1 VADIAG
7 QSGYHSGRTNWLIHP
22 DHYTKMVDRTV
33 DPTADPLPASAPA
46 SAGNPARP
54 WRLLL
59 IIGILALL
67 AGGLAGYMLRG
78 AQTPRSSSVD
88 VGFARDMSL
97 HHEQAVQMASL
108 IYDRS
113 DNPEIRSLAYD
124 ILTTQQGQIGIMSG
138 WLDAWGLPWTSAGP
152 RMAWMG
158 MPTDGLM
165 PGMATPE
172 QMAAL
177 RAAHG
182 PAADVLFLQ
191 LMIPHH
197 QGGVA
202 MAAAAATQATREPV
216 RLLAQSMVEAQ
227 SLEIDYMNELLVA
240 RGQAPLPSAPM
251 DGAMDESGGDSHS
264 MP

>member
-1 VADIAG
+1 MTSTLEPTFDPVQEPSLAP
-7 QSGYHSGRTNWLIHP
+7 N
-22 DHYTKMVDRTV
+22 DR
-33 DPTADPLPASAPA
+33 
-46 SAGNPARP
+46 PARS
-54 WRLLL
+54 WLSLLVV
-59 IIGILALL
+59 GALALL
-67 AGGLAGYMLRG
+67 AGALAGYALRG
-78 AQTPRSSSVD
+78 AGTPDSASVD

-97 HHEQAVQMASL
+97 HHEQAVQMASI

-113 DNPEIRSLAYD
+113 TDPAIRSLAYD

-138 WLDAWGLPWTSAGP
+138 WLDAWGVPWTSAGP

-158 MPTDGLM
+158 MPTEGLM
-165 PGMATPE
+165 PGMATAD

-177 RAAHG
+177 RAAQG
-182 PAADVLFLQ
+182 TAADILFLQ

-202 MAAAAATQATREPV
+202 MAADAAGRATQEPV

-227 SLEIDYMNELLVA
+227 SLEIDYMNELLQTKGA
-240 RGQAPLPSAPM
+240 APLPALPAP
-251 DGAMDESGGDSHS
+251 AEGDSHNHS